1 MDGRLEVGFAL
12 SSEEHGPSELL
23 TQAVKAEEAGFR
35 TLAVSDHFH
44 PWTSRQG
51 NSPMV
56 WPVLG
61 AIAARTSSVR
71 FGTAVTCP
79 TFRTH
84 PAIVAQAAAT
94 VAAMAEDRFF
104 LGVGTGENLN
114 EHVLGQQ
121 WTDPEDRIDKLVEAV
136 HVMRTLW
143 TGEKTTLRG
152 THFHVDRAQLFTL
165 PATPP
170 PVYVSAFGSR
180 ALKAAAEIGDGL
192 IGTSPDGEVVKRFD
206 ELAGRQLPKVAY
218 DKVCWGPDT
227 QQARRLLHEIWPVS
241 GLAPQLNQEL
251 ATVELF
257 ENAASMVEEQA
268 AVGKTP
274 CGPDVGPYLDLLR
287 SYEQAG
293 YDVVCLHQVGPDQDG
308 YLRFWEQELQPAWAQ
323 ESMAGASR

>member
-1 MDGRLEVGFAL
+1 MGRLEVGFAL
-12 SSEEHGPSELL
+12 SSEEHGPNDLL
-23 TQAVKAEEAGFR
+23 AQAVMAEEAGFR

-51 NSPMV
+51 HSPMV

-61 AIAARTSSVR
+61 AIAARTSELR

-94 VAAMAEDRFF
+94 VAAMAEGRFF

-121 WTDPEDRIDKLVEAV
+121 WTDPADRIDKLVEAV

-143 TGEKTTLRG
+143 TGEKTSFRG
-152 THFHVDRAQLFTL
+152 DHYQVDRAQLFTL
-165 PATPP
+165 PSSPP
-170 PVYVSAFGSR
+170 PVYVSAFGPR
-180 ALKAAAEIGDGL
+180 ALRAAADIGDGL
-192 IGTSPDGEVVKRFD
+192 IGTSPDGDVVQQFD
-206 ELAGRQLPKVAY
+206 ELAGRRLPKVAY
-218 DKVCWGPDT
+218 DKVCWGTDT
-227 QQARRLLHEIWPVS
+227 AQARRLVHELWPIS

-257 ENAASMVEEQA
+257 ENAASMVDEDK

-274 CGPDVGPYLDLLR
+274 CGPEVEPYLELLR
-287 SYEQAG
+287 SYEKAG
-293 YDVVCLHQVGPDQDG
+293 YNVVCLHQIGPDQEG
-308 YLRFWEQELQPAWAQ
+308 WIRFWTKELEPAWAQ
-323 ESMAGASR
+323 EAMAGAAH